1 MSYPIHLCLS
11 GFVGRIF
18 MCLNIYTGLSS
29 KGLVV
34 YTLVFNLKLLCFCE
48 CIEVGFFVVLTVF
61 ASAFHISIYDQNCC
75 YLCCR

>member
-1 MSYPIHLCLS
+1 
-11 GFVGRIF
+11 
-18 MCLNIYTGLSS
+18 MCLNIYTGFSS

-61 ASAFHISIYDQNCC
+61 TSGFHISFYDQN
-75 YLCCR
+75 Y